1 MVLSGVLGGFPGL
14 STQAQANAA
23 EGTAYRN
30 VAYYASWAGYARN
43 FPLTDMDFS
52 KITHLNFA
60 FANLNADGSVVVG
73 DEWIDTQ
80 ITSGVYGDMGF
91 NWEDAE
97 AGMAGHFG
105 ALKKIKAQYPDLKT
119 LISVGGWTWSTNF
132 SDVAADPAKR
142 AKMAQTS
149 VDFVVKYGF
158 DGVDLDWEYPVEGGN
173 NIKHRAEDK
182 QNYTLL
188 VKAIREALDAQ
199 GAKDGKDYLLTIAGG
214 ANPTFA
220 KNTELKEMMKY
231 LDWINIM
238 TYDYHGAFDAKT
250 NFNAPLYLDPADN
263 TGTDFSI
270 DASIKSY
277 LDAGVNPK
285 DINLGL
291 AFYGRGWVN
300 VNANGADSLYTA
312 GSSTSSYGM
321 DMGSWEGCCWD
332 YWDIKENYIGQRGY
346 VRYWNDVAKV
356 PYLYSTQTKT
366 FITYDDEES
375 INIKLDYL
383 MNKGLGGAMYWE
395 ASGDKYNDLLGVVA
409 TRLGIENGQIVPPT
423 GGDTEEGGNQGGNEG
438 GNTEEGGNQGG
449 NEGGN
454 TDDGNQGGNTDDD
467 KDDEVVTPDPSVP
480 TWDSSAVYVGG
491 DEVVYN
497 GVQYRAK
504 WWTQG
509 DNPETQGPWG
519 PWEVVGTSSEGG
531 NQGGNEGGNTEED
544 GNQGGNEGGNTE
556 EGGNQGGNEGGNT
569 EEGGNQGGNE
579 GGNTGDDGNT
589 DEDDKDDETGNVGD
603 TGNQDENT
611 GLAKHV
617 VTGYWQNFDNG
628 AKCLKISD
636 VPEAYNL
643 IAVAF
648 AESTSTPG
656 EVVFNLDPTLAKNLG
671 GYTKQQ
677 FIDDIAAA
685 KEKGQ
690 RVIIS
695 VGGEKG
701 NVIISNQAQAE
712 LFADSVYALMQEY
725 GFDGV
730 DIDLEHGIN
739 AQYLEVALRRLY
751 DKVGASLIIAM
762 APQTID
768 MQSVNTEYF
777 KLALNIK
784 DILTIVNMQYY
795 NSGSMLG
802 QDQMVYSQG
811 SVDFLTALAAIQ
823 LENGL
828 RPDQVGIGVPASVKG
843 AGSGYVD
850 PSIVNQALNCLAKGE
865 AGGRYKP
872 VRTYEGL
879 RGAMT
884 WSINWDASNG
894 YNFINTVAPV
904 VMNLSDP
911 SSSVV
916 VPPATGGDEGGNE
929 GGDQGGTVTPDPSN
943 TTWDSSAVY
952 VGGDEVI
959 YNGVRY
965 RAKWWTQGDNPETQG
980 PWGPWQAI

>member
-1 MVLSGVLGGFPGL
+1 LNMKKGLSILLTLVMVLSGVLGGFPGI
-14 STQAQANAA
+14 STSAQASAA
-23 EGTAYRN
+23 EGIAYRN

-105 ALKKIKAQYPDLKT
+105 ALKKIKAQYPGLKT

-199 GAKDGKDYLLTIAGG
+199 GKKDGKDYLLTIAGG

-277 LDAGVNPK
+277 LNAGVNPK

-300 VNANGADSLYTA
+300 VNANGADSLYKP
-312 GSSTSSYGM
+312 GSSTSSYGL

-332 YWDIKENYIGQRGY
+332 YWDIKENYIGKRGY
-346 VRYWNDVAKV
+346 VRYWNNVAKV

-409 TRLGIENGQIVPPT
+409 TRLGIENGQVIPPT
-423 GGDTEEGGNQGGNEG
+423 GGDEDDNQGGDEGGNTGDNNQGGNEG
-438 GNTEEGGNQGG
+438 GNTE
-449 NEGGN
+449 
-454 TDDGNQGGNTDDD
+454 DD
-467 KDDEVVTPDPSVP
+467 KDDEIVTPDPSIP
-480 TWDSSAVYVGG
+480 TWNSSDVYVGG

-497 GVQYRAK
+497 GIHYRAK
-504 WWTQG
+504 WWNQG
-509 DNPETQGPWG
+509 TNPETQGEWG
-519 PWEVVGTSSEGG
+519 PWESLGAYNGG
-531 NQGGNEGGNTEED
+531 GQGGDPEDDNQGSDEGGNTED
-544 GNQGGNEGGNTE
+544 NNQ
-556 EGGNQGGNEGGNT
+556 
-569 EEGGNQGGNE
+569 
-579 GGNTGDDGNT
+579 
-589 DEDDKDDETGNVGD
+589 
-603 TGNQDENT
+603 
-611 GLAKHV
+611 
-617 VTGYWQNFDNG
+617 
-628 AKCLKISD
+628 
-636 VPEAYNL
+636 
-643 IAVAF
+643 
-648 AESTSTPG
+648 
-656 EVVFNLDPTLAKNLG
+656 
-671 GYTKQQ
+671 
-677 FIDDIAAA
+677 
-685 KEKGQ
+685 
-690 RVIIS
+690 
-695 VGGEKG
+695 
-701 NVIISNQAQAE
+701 
-712 LFADSVYALMQEY
+712 
-725 GFDGV
+725 
-730 DIDLEHGIN
+730 
-739 AQYLEVALRRLY
+739 
-751 DKVGASLIIAM
+751 
-762 APQTID
+762 
-768 MQSVNTEYF
+768 
-777 KLALNIK
+777 
-784 DILTIVNMQYY
+784 
-795 NSGSMLG
+795 
-802 QDQMVYSQG
+802 
-811 SVDFLTALAAIQ
+811 
-823 LENGL
+823 
-828 RPDQVGIGVPASVKG
+828 
-843 AGSGYVD
+843 
-850 PSIVNQALNCLAKGE
+850 
-865 AGGRYKP
+865 
-872 VRTYEGL
+872 
-879 RGAMT
+879 
-884 WSINWDASNG
+884 
-894 YNFINTVAPV
+894 
-904 VMNLSDP
+904 
-911 SSSVV
+911 
-916 VPPATGGDEGGNE
+916 GGNE
-929 GGDQGGTVTPDPSN
+929 GGDQGGTVTPDPSI
-943 TTWDSSAVY
+943 TTWNSSSVY
-952 VGGDEVI
+952 VGGDEVM

-980 PWGPWQAI
+980 PWGPWQAL